1 MTASPASPGSGWVGL
16 GRIVGVFGVRGWVKV
31 QSWTDP
37 PEGIL
42 GYREWWLE
50 GDPQGPLKVT
60 PEEGRRHGKLVVARL
75 QGLTDRESAEGLRGR
90 EIRVP
95 REHLPPTA
103 PGEHYQVDLI
113 GLEVFN
119 REGVW
124 LGRVDHFV
132 EAPAHPVMVVL
143 GDRERWLP
151 LVRKHIDRV
160 DLEAGRMVVD
170 WDADF

>member
-1 MTASPASPGSGWVGL
+1 M
-16 GRIVGVFGVRGWVKV
+16 FGVRGWVKV

-42 GYREWWLE
+42 GYREWWLQ
-50 GDPQGPLKVT
+50 DGPGGPRQAW
-60 PEEGRRHGKLVVARL
+60 PEDGRRHGRLVVVRL
-75 QGLTDRESAEGLRGR
+75 QGLTDRESAAALRGS

-95 REHLPPTA
+95 RDHLPPTA
-103 PGEHYQVDLI
+103 PEEYYQVDLI
-113 GLEVFN
+113 GLEVVN

>member
-1 MTASPASPGSGWVGL
+1 M
-16 GRIVGVFGVRGWVKV
+16 FGVRGWVKV

-42 GYREWWLE
+42 GYREWWLD
-50 GDPQGPLKVT
+50 GGPQGSRKAV
-60 PEEGRRHGKLVVARL
+60 PEEGRRHGRVVVARL
-75 QGLTDRESAEGLRGR
+75 QGLTDRDSAESLRGS

-95 REHLPPTA
+95 RDHLPPTA

-113 GLEVFN
+113 GLEVVN
-119 REGVW
+119 REGVL